1 MLRPVLRAMLRPAAA
16 LVFASLAACG
26 PSPTPVTPAELP
38 AEDQALLRCQLV
50 GTWRLAG
57 VGSQPQRMTAARWTL
72 RADGRGEYEEPEAS
86 ERGSGVSGATTT
98 PLRWSLT
105 GRNLN
110 LRDDQ
115 STTTFRVD
123 DFDADAMTWFLYDSS
138 TRYTLARAGTA
149 EPCPEPQ
156 PDPASA
162 PVGDE
167 SDAEGDASD
176 VEPSPAAA
184 AAEGDDA

>member
-1 MLRPVLRAMLRPAAA
+1 MFRPAAA
-16 LVFASLAACG
+16 LVLASLAACG

-57 VGSQPQRMTAARWTL
+57 VGSQPQGMTAARWTL
-72 RADGRGEYEEPEAS
+72 RADGSGEYEEPEAS
-86 ERGSGVSGATTT
+86 ERGSGVAGATTT

-138 TRYTLARAGTA
+138 TRYT
-149 EPCPEPQ
+149 
-156 PDPASA
+156 
-162 PVGDE
+162 
-167 SDAEGDASD
+167 
-176 VEPSPAAA
+176 
-184 AAEGDDA
+184 